1 MKAKKAKEQFIGL
14 VILSSVFV
22 FFLYLKMNPEINI
35 SSNNGNNINKII
47 EQKVQEVQTEMTDSK
62 TEEIIEEDISNK
74 SVIALVEKQSIT
86 LFTEKELKRAK
97 AYLDK
102 DWRPD
107 NTINM
112 AAWDYVSKNPNINN
126 VKNKK
131 EDTKLYY
138 ESNQVANT
146 LK

>member
-47 EQKVQEVQTEMTDSK
+47 EQKVQEVQTEITDSK

-131 EDTKLYY
+131 EDTTLYY